1 MSSHLAHHARSTAN
15 AVGPPRE
22 RCWFCTD
29 AVEFCTV
36 SKKGAKVVYH
46 VMSDKEVDE
55 YLKKVEP
62 AKEAAS

>member
-1 MSSHLAHHARSTAN
+1 MAHHARSTAH
-15 AVGPPRE
+15 AVGRPRE
-22 RCWFCTD
+22 LGWFCTA

-36 SKKGAKVVYH
+36 SKMGAKVVYH

>member
-1 MSSHLAHHARSTAN
+1 M
-15 AVGPPRE
+15 
-22 RCWFCTD
+22 
-29 AVEFCTV
+29 

>member
-1 MSSHLAHHARSTAN
+1 
-15 AVGPPRE
+15 
-22 RCWFCTD
+22 
-29 AVEFCTV
+29 VEFCTV